1 MCAAALLI
9 ACAQT
14 KARSPTTPASAS
26 DSAVVQL
33 PRTAY
38 LMALDASLPRVRGRS
53 PRVLVIGEGA
63 LPITAEDLKTRQAVA
78 GNVHEACPKEASI
91 TFGIP
96 TQQPDGRILLHVIE
110 DAPPIPPLGHIYLF
124 RCNGATCRL
133 ERDGQ
138 LEEDYIRACPLEMH
152 SADTAAQQGMHLAG
166 ASGSRNVR

>member
-1 MCAAALLI
+1 MTCAPRLRVWPKSMCTAALLI

-14 KARSPTTPASAS
+14 KARSPITPASVS

-38 LMALDASLPRVRGRS
+38 LMALDASLPRVRERS
-53 PRVLVIGEGA
+53 PRVLVIGEGP
-63 LPITAEDLKTRQAVA
+63 LPITAEDLKTRHALA
-78 GNVHEACPKEASI
+78 GNADEACPKEASI

-96 TQQPDGRILLHVIE
+96 TQHRGGRILLHVIE
-110 DAPPIPPLGHIYLF
+110 DAPPVRPVGHIYLF

-138 LEEDYIRACPLEMH
+138 LEEDYIRGCPLGMH
-152 SADTAAQQGMHLAG
+152 SSDTAA
-166 ASGSRNVR
+166 

>member
-1 MCAAALLI
+1 MTCAPRLRIWRKSLCTAALLI

-14 KARSPTTPASAS
+14 KARPAITPASAS

-38 LMALDASLPRVRGRS
+38 LMALDASLPRVKGRS

-63 LPITAEDLKTRQAVA
+63 LPIMAEDLKTRHALA
-78 GNVHEACPKEASI
+78 GNAHEACPKEPSI

-110 DAPPIPPLGHIYLF
+110 DAPPVQPLGHIYLF

-138 LEEDYIRACPLEMH
+138 LEETYIRACPMGMH
-152 SADTAAQQGMHLAG
+152 FADTAA
-166 ASGSRNVR
+166 

>member
-1 MCAAALLI
+1 MTCAPRLRIWPKLLCTAALLI
-9 ACAQT
+9 ACTQA
-14 KARSPTTPASAS
+14 KAGSPISPASVS

-38 LMALDASLPRVRGRS
+38 LMALDASLPRVRRRS
-53 PRVLVIGEGA
+53 PRVLVIGEGP
-63 LPITAEDLKTRQAVA
+63 LPITAEDLKTRQALA

-110 DAPPIPPLGHIYLF
+110 DAPPVPPLGHIYLF

-133 ERDGQ
+133 ERDDQ
-138 LEEDYIRACPLEMH
+138 LEEDYIRFCPLGMH
-152 SADTAAQQGMHLAG
+152 SADTAA
-166 ASGSRNVR
+166 